1 MENKWKNPNFFQS
14 FKNALNGIKEVI
26 KTGKNIKIQIAFAIF
41 AIIMGIVFKVNNIEA
56 LILVLTIFFVLVSEF
71 LNTAIEML
79 ADLYTTEYNE
89 KIKVLK
95 DIGAGAVLLSAIASV
110 IIGIIIFLPKILN
123 LIIK

>member
-1 MENKWKNPNFFQS
+1 MENKWKNPNFFKS
-14 FKNALNGIKEVI
+14 LKNALNGIKEVI
-26 KTGKNIKIQIAFAIF
+26 KTGRNIKIQIAFAIF
-41 AIIMGIVFKVNNIEA
+41 AIIMGIVLKINNIET

-123 LIIK
+123 LI